1 VLCFSVFTFFVF
13 ILGKNSTFS
22 RLTDRIDVCG
32 GSVLPLPATDC
43 GGQVW
48 PTICLCRV

>member
-1 VLCFSVFTFFVF
+1 
-13 ILGKNSTFS
+13 LGKNSTFS

-32 GSVLPLPATDC
+32 GSILPLPATDC